1 MTETIEQTKTDAGGV
16 SSARRWLRMTRIGC
30 LLILVWAIAL
40 NALAGELIPPVLA
53 IGLVFGSLSIFLT
66 KERRRLGLVTA
77 ILGVTALGANLPGT
91 IDELSHPSSAPAF
104 ILTLLV
110 VVAAFVVIVSGAAA
124 FWRLSPE
131 PIKALAITA
140 AAVFG
145 VGVLASLNA
154 AAAIESA
161 EPLSSD
167 VRVVAQGVSFDESEI
182 VVPAGES
189 GFWLD
194 NRDGIRHTFTIR
206 GTGYE
211 IDAPGL
217 SSQREEF
224 DLAPGEYEVFCAVPG
239 HEKMQIDL
247 VVEG

>member
-1 MTETIEQTKTDAGGV
+1 MTEKIEQTKTDAGGV
-16 SSARRWLRMTRIGC
+16 SNARRWLRMTRVGC

-40 NALAGELIPPVLA
+40 NILAGELIPPVLV
-53 IGLVFGSLSIFLT
+53 IGFVFGSLSIFLT

-77 ILGVTALGANLPGT
+77 ILAVIALGGNLPGT

-110 VVAAFVVIVSGAAA
+110 VVAAFVVIISGAAA
-124 FWRLSPE
+124 FWKLSPE

-167 VRVVAQGVSFDESEI
+167 VKVVAQSVSFDESEI

-206 GTGYE
+206 GTDYE
-211 IDAPGL
+211 IDAPGF
-217 SSQREEF
+217 SSQRAEF

-239 HEKMQIDL
+239 HENMQIDL